1 MTWFAS
7 LPQYDMP
14 ELREATDAWW
24 AGIARHLRRAGVPDL
39 LNASDVPDTL
49 TRAEDGEALWR
60 DPGLLLTQT
69 CGYPLM
75 TELRD
80 HLRPVAAPIHMC
92 DGSFGPNYS
101 SAIIVRA
108 DSGIEALEDL
118 RGGRA
123 AINNWNSHSGMNAL
137 RHTVARRA
145 SGGRFFGEIVLT
157 GGHLR
162 SMDAVREGRADVAA
176 IDGVTWALM
185 AQIDAAAHDGLR
197 VLTWSARAPSL
208 PYAVRIEASDD
219 LAQRARNALC
229 AAGDDPDL
237 AECRAILLIDG
248 VAPADWDTYQA
259 PLTMRDDAIAAGY
272 PELR

>member
-1 MTWFAS
+1 MTWLAS
-7 LPQYDMP
+7 LPQYDLP
-14 ELREATDAWW
+14 ELRDATDAWW
-24 AGIARHLRRAGVPDL
+24 AGIARHLRREGV
-39 LNASDVPDTL
+39 ADVPDNL
-49 TRAEDGEALWR
+49 TRADDGEAVWR
-60 DPGLLLTQT
+60 DTTLLLTQT

-75 TELRD
+75 TELRE

-145 SGGRFFGEIVLT
+145 SNGRFFGEIVVS
-157 GGHLR
+157 GGHLF
-162 SMDAVREGRADVAA
+162 SMKAVREGRADVAA
-176 IDGVTWALM
+176 IDGVTWALA
-185 AQIDAAAHDGLR
+185 AQVDASAWDGLR
-197 VLTWSARAPSL
+197 VLTWSERAPSL

-219 LAQRARNALC
+219 LADWARNALL
-229 AAGDDPDL
+229 AAGEDPDL
-237 AECRAILLIDG
+237 AACRATLLIDG
-248 VAPADWDTYQA
+248 VAAADWETYTT
-259 PLTMRDDAIAAGY
+259 PLAMRDDAVAAGY

>member
-1 MTWFAS
+1 MARALAS

-14 ELREATDAWW
+14 ALREATDAWW
-24 AGIARHLRRAGVPDL
+24 AGIARHLRREGVADAP
-39 LNASDVPDTL
+39 AAL
-49 TRAEDGEALWR
+49 TRAVDGEAPWR
-60 DPGLLLTQT
+60 DPALLLTQT

-80 HLRPVAAPIHMC
+80 HLRAVAAPIHTC

-118 RGGRA
+118 RGARA

-145 SGGRFFGEIVLT
+145 TQGRFFGEIVVS
-157 GGHLR
+157 GGHLL
-162 SMDAVREGRADVAA
+162 SMEAVREGRADVAA
-176 IDGVTWALM
+176 IDGVTWAL
-185 AQIDAAAHDGLR
+185 ALEIDPGAREGLR
-197 VLTWSARAPSL
+197 VLTWSDRAPSL
-208 PYAVRIEASDD
+208 PYAVRVEAPDD
-219 LAQRARNALC
+219 LAQRVRNALC

-237 AECRAILLIDG
+237 ASCRATLLIDG
-248 VAPADWDTYQA
+248 VAPVDNDTYQA
-259 PLTMRDDAIAAGY
+259 SVAMRDAAEALGY